1 MKVSFYNYLTL
12 FIPKIIIVRYKIN
25 MKVNCTSVQLYLCDV
40 MKFFFFFFALLNKM
54 LSNFKRFMTGEPCS
68 FARFQVVIQ
77 DEEVSKCS
85 TVPSLI
91 SILRVILAYL
101 MTS

>member
-1 MKVSFYNYLTL
+1 
-12 FIPKIIIVRYKIN
+12 

-40 MKFFFFFFALLNKM
+40 MKFFFALLNKM

-68 FARFQVVIQ
+68 FARFQVVVQ
-77 DEEVSKCS
+77 DEEDSKCS
-85 TVPSLI
+85 TAPSLI
-91 SILRVILAYL
+91 SILRVILACL